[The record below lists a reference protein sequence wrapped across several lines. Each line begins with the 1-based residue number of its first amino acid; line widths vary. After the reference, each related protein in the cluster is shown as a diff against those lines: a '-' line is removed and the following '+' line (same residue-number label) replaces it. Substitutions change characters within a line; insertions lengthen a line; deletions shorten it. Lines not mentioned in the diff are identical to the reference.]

1 MLNKFNLLYILFC
14 EGNLLI
20 AKGTVYN
27 KRFDGTSDVVT
38 VVRMSDWLG
47 CYWGR
52 HFAMSNEG
60 KMPQR

>member
-27 KRFDGTSDVVT
+27 ERFNGTSDGT
-38 VVRMSDWLG
+38 AGIRMFGRVD

-52 HFAMSNEG
+52 YLA
-60 KMPQR
+60 MPQEGEMS